1 MDWIAP
7 CLLAYVPSSARS
19 LTTHEKVTNSRY
31 GVLSLTPRSGVCRP
45 EHREGSM
52 PSTFDILCAS
62 QHSRPAIPCSTL
74 PIPPYGSLPSPKR
87 AVVNKSGEQRE
98 CGADQRDVTKPFL
111 TLIRQ
116 ERAD

>member
-45 EHREGSM
+45 EQREGSM

-62 QHSRPAIPCSTL
+62 QHSRHPLLNAPYSTL
-74 PIPPYGSLPSPKR
+74 WFPSFTEAGRCK
-87 AVVNKSGEQRE
+87 
-98 CGADQRDVTKPFL
+98 
-111 TLIRQ
+111 
-116 ERAD
+116 